1 MTSAGAET
9 WARELRGLPDAG
21 GAKTY
26 REGTH
31 RLVSP
36 AETLARY
43 RPFAASMGITRVGMI
58 TGLDVLGIPVAF
70 ATRPNSRSIAV
81 FQGKGLTD
89 DAARASAF
97 MEAAELWHAE
107 NIVRP
112 VRLASAGDLR
122 SAGWEVVAEGLTPS
136 GPHRLH
142 EGRAIPW
149 IEAAD
154 IATGACVQLPYEV
167 VSCNYT
173 APITAATGALFQATT
188 NGLASGNSL
197 AEAAAHALY
206 EVIERDAITLWMAR
220 RDQADARAAVDL
232 GTIDDPACRSL
243 ISRFQ
248 DAGVSLRI
256 WDVTSDISL
265 PVFVCL
271 AADER
276 STATDPE
283 IGSGCHASRAVA
295 LARAITE
302 AAQSRT
308 TWIAGARDDLAPEL
322 YADDRRRRRAR
333 ASAAWMTAPQ
343 TRSYRDARDVA
354 GDSLQQDLGA
364 ALAALE
370 AAGLRRVFVV
380 DLTRPE
386 LGLPVARIVV
396 PGLEGAVESDDQ
408 RPEPGARAR
417 RQGRRA

>member
-1 MTSAGAET
+1 
-9 WARELRGLPDAG
+9 
-21 GAKTY
+21 
-26 REGTH
+26 
-31 RLVSP
+31 
-36 AETLARY
+36 
-43 RPFAASMGITRVGMI
+43 MI